1 MPAYSLLSEAWS
13 DPIMKQTKNGN
24 FIVNSNEEY
33 DEENIKQNIP
43 SSYSKL
49 LNTSQN
55 NDNLNNSKNTGNLN
69 IYNSHTDPDSDLL
82 LKNQNKKRRNHKL
95 KQTIIEDFSNT
106 NYRLPI
112 DNEQEDDYEESDN
125 EEEYKRT
132 INELKNHVKSLEKQI
147 KSLKNDTNY
156 HINNS
161 SSQSNQNSLFNNVNT
176 NELIVFGSI
185 GIFTIMLIDSF
196 TKIGMKL
203 NSLKQ

>member
-24 FIVNSNEEY
+24 FIVNNDEHEEQG
-33 DEENIKQNIP
+33 NQNIP
-43 SSYSKL
+43 SNYSR
-49 LNTSQN
+49 N
-55 NDNLNNSKNTGNLN
+55 NDNLNINSKNNGNLN
-69 IYNSHTDPDSDLL
+69 IYNTQIDPDSDLL
-82 LKNQNKKRRNHKL
+82 LKNNHKKRRNHKL
-95 KQTIIEDFSNT
+95 KQTIIEDFSNS
-106 NYRLPI
+106 NYKLPI
-112 DNEQEDDYEESDN
+112 NDEQYDDYEESDN

-132 INELKNHVKSLEKQI
+132 INELKNHVKSLESQI
-147 KSLKNDTNY
+147 KSLKNETNY
-156 HINNS
+156 HVKNSLNN
-161 SSQSNQNSLFNNVNT
+161 QTSLFNNINT

>member
-24 FIVNSNEEY
+24 FIVNNNEEY

-49 LNTSQN
+49 LNSSGN
-55 NDNLNNSKNTGNLN
+55 NDNLNINLKNGGNPKVYNNLN
-69 IYNSHTDPDSDLL
+69 DPDSDLL
-82 LKNQNKKRRNHKL
+82 LKNSRQRKSHKL
-95 KQTIIEDFSNT
+95 NKTIIEDFSNT
-106 NYRLPI
+106 NYRLPNNY
-112 DNEQEDDYEESDN
+112 NEEEYEESDN
-125 EEEYKRT
+125 EDDYKRT
-132 INELKNHVKSLEKQI
+132 ISELKNHVKSLESQI
-147 KSLKNDTNY
+147 KSLKNETNY
-156 HINNS
+156 HVKTS
-161 SSQSNQNSLFNNVNT
+161 SSNENQNSLFNNVNT

>member
-24 FIVNSNEEY
+24 FIVNNNEEY
-33 DEENIKQNIP
+33 DEEQVNQNIA
-43 SSYSKL
+43 SNYSR
-49 LNTSQN
+49 N
-55 NDNLNNSKNTGNLN
+55 NDNLNINTKNSGNLN
-69 IYNSHTDPDSDLL
+69 IYNTQTDPDSDLL
-82 LKNQNKKRRNHKL
+82 LKNNHKRRRNHKL

-106 NYRLPI
+106 NYKLPVN
-112 DNEQEDDYEESDN
+112 NEQEDEHEESDN

-132 INELKNHVKSLEKQI
+132 INELKNHVKTLENQI
-147 KSLKNDTNY
+147 KSLKNDTIY
-156 HINNS
+156 QVKTSSINN
-161 SSQSNQNSLFNNVNT
+161 NQTSLFNNVNT

>member
-24 FIVNSNEEY
+24 FIVNNNEEY

-49 LNTSQN
+49 LNSSGN
-55 NDNLNNSKNTGNLN
+55 NDNLNINLKNGGNPKVYNNLN
-69 IYNSHTDPDSDLL
+69 DPDSDLL
-82 LKNQNKKRRNHKL
+82 LKNSRQRKSHKL
-95 KQTIIEDFSNT
+95 NKTIIEDFSNT
-106 NYRLPI
+106 NYRLPNNN
-112 DNEQEDDYEESDN
+112 NEEEYEESDN
-125 EEEYKRT
+125 EDDYKRT
-132 INELKNHVKSLEKQI
+132 ISELKNHVKSLESQI
-147 KSLKNDTNY
+147 KSLKNETNY
-156 HINNS
+156 HVKTSLSNE
-161 SSQSNQNSLFNNVNT
+161 NQNSLFNNVNT

>member
-24 FIVNSNEEY
+24 FIVNNSEEY

-49 LNTSQN
+49 LNSSGN
-55 NDNLNNSKNTGNLN
+55 NHNLNNLKNDGYPKVYNNLN
-69 IYNSHTDPDSDLL
+69 DPDSDLL
-82 LKNQNKKRRNHKL
+82 LNSKQRKSHKL
-95 KQTIIEDFSNT
+95 NKTINT
-106 NYRLPI
+106 EEEY
-112 DNEQEDDYEESDN
+112 DESDN
-125 EEEYKRT
+125 EEDYKRT
-132 INELKNHVKSLEKQI
+132 ISELKNHVKSLESQI
-147 KSLKNDTNY
+147 KSLKNETNY
-156 HINNS
+156 HVKNS
-161 SSQSNQNSLFNNVNT
+161 SSNDNQNSLFNNINT